1 MGILLAVC
9 SLSNSGGYVPKSR
22 LKSSLLDFRRSYS
35 SWLGHSRPSSPQF
48 YLMLQQSLF
57 LLDNLH
63 FIPSFFLFVCLFK
76 FLAALGLRCCVQ
88 AFSSCGEWG
97 LLSSCSKQASHCGAF
112 SCGAWALEHWFH
124 SCHALA

>member
-1 MGILLAVC
+1 MGILLAVR

-22 LKSSLLDFRRSYS
+22 LKSSLLVFRRSDS

-48 YLMLQQSLF
+48 YLVLQQSLF

-63 FIPSFFLFVCLFK
+63 FIPSFFFFFLNFWLHWAFV
-76 FLAALGLRCCVQ
+76 GCVQ

-97 LLSSCSKQASHCGAF
+97 LLSSCGEQASHCGAF

-124 SCHALA
+124 SCHAPA

>member
-22 LKSSLLDFRRSYS
+22 LKSSLLVFRRSDS

-48 YLMLQQSLF
+48 YLVLQQSLF

-63 FIPSFFLFVCLFK
+63 FIPSFFFFFFLNFWLHWAFVAVCRLS
-76 FLAALGLRCCVQ
+76 LAAVSGGSSLVAASRLLIVVLSLVEHGL
-88 AFSSCGEWG
+88 
-97 LLSSCSKQASHCGAF
+97 
-112 SCGAWALEHWFH
+112 
-124 SCHALA
+124 